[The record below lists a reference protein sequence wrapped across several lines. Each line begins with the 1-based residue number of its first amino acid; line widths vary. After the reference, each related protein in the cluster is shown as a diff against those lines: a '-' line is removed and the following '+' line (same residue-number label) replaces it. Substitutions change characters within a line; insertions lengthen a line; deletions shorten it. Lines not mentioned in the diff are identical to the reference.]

1 MTVTITDVREFLNN
15 LSVGRVSDKA
25 IQQQIEVAETD
36 LNNKKASNVA
46 ANTLE
51 KAILVYASYLTY
63 LAYVTEYERSA
74 GVVPGFM
81 VGHLQT
87 LKQLSDSFTNYV
99 QQGSPVPTAAVA
111 QPSSLEEELSD
122 N

>member
-1 MTVTITDVREFLNN
+1 MTVSISDVRGFLNN
-15 LSVGRVSDKA
+15 LSVGRVADNTVQK
-25 IQQQIEVAETD
+25 QIEVATAK
-36 LNNKKASNVA
+36 LNINKASGVTTD
-46 ANTLE
+46 TLD
-51 KAILVYASYLTY
+51 KAILVYSSYLTY

-87 LKQLSDSFTNYV
+87 LKELSDSFLNCV
-99 QQGSPVPTAAVA
+99 QKGAPAPTAAIA
-111 QPSSLEEELSD
+111 QPSSLEEELYG

>member
-1 MTVTITDVREFLNN
+1 MTVSISDVRGFLNN
-15 LSVGRVSDKA
+15 LSVGRVADNTVQK
-25 IQQQIEVAETD
+25 QIEVATAK
-36 LNNKKASNVA
+36 LNIDKASGVTA
-46 ANTLE
+46 DTLD
-51 KAILVYASYLTY
+51 KAILVYSSYLTY

-87 LKQLSDSFTNYV
+87 LKELSDSFLNCV
-99 QQGSPVPTAAVA
+99 QKGAPAPTAAVA
-111 QPSSLEEELSD
+111 QPSSLEEELYG